1 MTMLL
6 RAIERGPVE
15 RGGRAPALAMT
26 HGLFGRAT
34 NLATVQKRLAEHRRV
49 LALDLRNHGGSPHV
63 PGMTYPEMAADV
75 VETLASLGAAPC
87 DLLGHSMGGK
97 VAMAVALRH
106 PGTVRRLIVADI
118 APVRY
123 RSEFNAY
130 IAAMRGMR
138 LFPGMTRADADAALA
153 PAVPD
158 PSVRAFLAQ
167 NLMTGREPRWTVGLE
182 EIAAGLY
189 DILDW
194 PIPDGRFEGPV
205 LFLTG
210 GRSRYVRE
218 EHHDAIRA
226 LFPAVRFAA
235 LLTAGHWLHA
245 DDPEGFVAA
254 VEEFLS
260 LP

>member
-1 MTMLL
+1 MMLL
-6 RAIERGPVE
+6 RAIERGPME
-15 RGGRAPALAMT
+15 QGGGSPALAMM

-34 NLATVQKRLAEHRRV
+34 NLATVQKRLAERRRV
-49 LALDLRNHGGSPHV
+49 LALDLRNHGGSPHAD
-63 PGMTYPEMAADV
+63 GMTYAEMAADV
-75 VETLASLGAAPC
+75 VETLAAMGAAPC

-106 PGTVRRLIVADI
+106 PEAVRRLVVADI

-153 PAVPD
+153 AAAPEPA
-158 PSVRAFLAQ
+158 VRAFLAQ
-167 NLMTGREPRWTVGLE
+167 NLIVGSQPRWTVGIE
-182 EIAAGLY
+182 EIAAALD

-194 PIPDGRFEGPV
+194 PIRDGVFEGQV
-205 LFLTG
+205 LFIAG

-218 EHHDAIRA
+218 EHHAAIRA
-226 LFPAVRFAA
+226 LFPAVRFAV
-235 LLTAGHWLHA
+235 LPLAGHWLHA
-245 DDPEGFVAA
+245 DDPAGFVAA
-254 VEEFLS
+254 VGAFLA
-260 LP
+260 

>member
-1 MTMLL
+1 MLL
-6 RAIERGPVE
+6 RVIERGE
-15 RGGRAPALAMT
+15 GTPALAMT

-34 NLATVQKRLAEHRRV
+34 NLATVQRRLAERRRV
-49 LALDLRNHGGSPHV
+49 IALDLRNHGGSPHA
-63 PGMTYPEMAADV
+63 PGMTYAAMAADV
-75 VETLASLGAAPC
+75 AETLDVLGAAPC

-97 VAMAVALRH
+97 VVMTLALRH
-106 PGTVRRLIVADI
+106 PAAVRRLVVADI

-138 LFPGMTRADADAALA
+138 LFAGMTRADADAALA
-153 PAVPD
+153 PVASD
-158 PSVRAFLAQ
+158 PAVRAFLAQ

-194 PIPDGRFEGPV
+194 PVTAGVFEGPT
-205 LFLTG
+205 LFLVG
-210 GRSRYVRE
+210 GRSPYVRE
-218 EHHDAIRA
+218 EHHAAIRA

-235 LLTAGHWLHA
+235 LPEAGHWLHA

-254 VEEFLS
+254 VEEFLG
-260 LP
+260 

>member
-1 MTMLL
+1 MLL
-6 RAIERGPVE
+6 RVIERGEGV
-15 RGGRAPALAMT
+15 PALAMT

-34 NLATVQKRLAEHRRV
+34 NLATVQKHLALRRRV
-49 LALDLRNHGGSPHV
+49 LALDLRNHGGSPHA

-75 VETLASLGAAPC
+75 VQTLAALGAAPC

-106 PGTVRRLIVADI
+106 PATIRRLIVADI

-123 RSEFNAY
+123 RSEFGGY

-138 LFPGMTRADADAALA
+138 LFPGITRADADAALVAAA
-153 PAVPD
+153 PEPA
-158 PSVRAFLAQ
+158 VRAFLAQ
-167 NLMTGREPRWTVGLE
+167 NLITGAQPRWTVGLE
-182 EIAAGLY
+182 EIAAGIY

-194 PIPDGRFEGPV
+194 PDIQGRFEGPV

-218 EHHDAIRA
+218 EHHALIRA
-226 LFPAVRFAA
+226 LFPAVRFAV
-235 LLTAGHWLHA
+235 LPNAGHWLHA
-245 DDPEGFVAA
+245 DDPPGFVAA
-254 VEEFLS
+254 VEEFLR
-260 LP
+260 

>member
-1 MTMLL
+1 MTMRL
-6 RAIERGPVE
+6 RAIERGEGV
-15 RGGRAPALAMT
+15 PALAMT

-34 NLATVQKRLAEHRRV
+34 NLATVQKRLAERRRV
-49 LALDLRNHGGSPHV
+49 LALDLRNHGGSPHA

-75 VETLASLGAAPC
+75 VETLTSLGATPC

-97 VAMAVALRH
+97 VAMTVALRH

-153 PAVPD
+153 LVAPD
-158 PSVRAFLAQ
+158 PSVRGFLAQ
-167 NLMTGREPRWTVGLE
+167 NLMTGREPRWAVGLE

-194 PIPDGRFEGPV
+194 PATAGVFEGPT
-205 LFLTG
+205 LFLVG
-210 GRSRYVRE
+210 GRSPYVRE
-218 EHHDAIRA
+218 EHHAVIRA
-226 LFPAVRFAA
+226 LFPAVRFAVQPE
-235 LLTAGHWLHA
+235 AGHWLHA
-245 DDPEGFVAA
+245 DDPDGFVAA
-254 VEEFLS
+254 VERFLG
-260 LP
+260 